1 MYLALTE
8 IFEPYWYS
16 NQEELTKLRHL
27 CQWYIHTSILESNEE
42 PTTTEDASELTRKG
56 KGQRF
61 DSKIKAS
68 DIVKEQAR

>member
-1 MYLALTE
+1 MLVVHSY
-8 IFEPYWYS
+8 
-16 NQEELTKLRHL
+16 QH
-27 CQWYIHTSILESNEE
+27 LESRIEE